1 VPFYRRHIRIAV
13 LLLHGI
19 FLNIFLFDFR
29 TLPTMWYFLFLYQIL
44 ELFNHFNK
52 KLTVY
57 TSFTSS
63 ILFIQI
69 KVIKHKNK
77 KLIKKKQKQKH
88 TKHKTPKTI
97 NTQMNKT
104 TRKKK

>member
-1 VPFYRRHIRIAV
+1 MAF
-13 LLLHGI
+13 
-19 FLNIFLFDFR
+19 FNNIFLFDFR

-44 ELFNHFNK
+44 ELLSHFNK

-57 TSFTSS
+57 TSFISS

-77 KLIKKKQKQKH
+77 KLINKKTKTKTHKAQNTKQLI
-88 TKHKTPKTI
+88 HK
-97 NTQMNKT
+97 
-104 TRKKK
+104 

>member
-1 VPFYRRHIRIAV
+1 MA
-13 LLLHGI
+13 
-19 FLNIFLFDFR
+19 FLSNIFLLDFR

-44 ELFNHFNK
+44 ELLSHFNK

-77 KLIKKKQKQKH
+77 KRIKKQKQKQKH
-88 TKHKTPKTI
+88 TKHKTPKQLI
-97 NTQMNKT
+97 YK
-104 TRKKK
+104 